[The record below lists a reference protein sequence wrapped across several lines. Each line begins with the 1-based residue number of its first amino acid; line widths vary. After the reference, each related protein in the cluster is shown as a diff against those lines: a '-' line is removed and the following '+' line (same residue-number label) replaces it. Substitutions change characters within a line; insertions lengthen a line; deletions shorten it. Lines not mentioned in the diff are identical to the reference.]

1 MQIVVEYVLL
11 ENFLINLVILQTTK
25 FLLHEKGRL
34 FFLSAF
40 LGACFTVVMP
50 AFYLSSFGW
59 LLVEIGQVVLCICIS
74 FKFKKLKKFIQ
85 IFCCHFAVTFLYGGA
100 CYFFEGLFGTRSFL
114 LILCVVVATFCIVKG
129 LAKVYARKRAVDNF
143 CFDVEIEASG
153 NKGKWR
159 AFLDSGNMLFDPIT
173 DKPVS
178 LINFRVFSALFKEVD
193 LEDILRHTDKLKN
206 LKHAHYINFN
216 TLGSDNK
223 ILVFQVDKL
232 CLEGQVLEKPTLG
245 LCLKNFDDAF
255 GSDIILHN
263 NMFVS
268 KEV

>member
-11 ENFLINLVILQTTK
+11 ENFLINLIILKTVSMI
-25 FLLHEKGRL
+25 LREKGRL

-40 LGACFTVVMP
+40 FGACLTVAMP
-50 AFYLSSFGW
+50 AIYLSSVGW
-59 LLVEIGQVVLCICIS
+59 FLVELGQAILCVCIS
-74 FKFKKLKKFIQ
+74 FRFKKIKKFLQ
-85 IFCCHFAVTFLYGGA
+85 IFCTYFAAAFLYGGA
-100 CYFFEGLFGTRSFL
+100 CYFFEGLFGIRSL
-114 LILCVVVATFCIVKG
+114 LAILCVIVVMFFMIKFV
-129 LAKVYARKRAVDNF
+129 AKLHARKKAVDNF